1 MNKGDKMKIL
11 ITGGAGFIGSY
22 LVDSLLQ
29 KGNQVTALDDMSTGT
44 YKNIEPFKN
53 NKNFTFILDSI
64 LNGKIVDKLVKS
76 CDQVYHLAAAV
87 GVKYIMEN
95 PVKTIRTNVG
105 GTENVLLY
113 CSMYNKKVLIASTSE
128 VYGKGMKYK
137 RDNSGLD
144 EDDDSIFG
152 STKIRR
158 WSYATS
164 KALDEFLALAYHSEK
179 NLPVVIVRF
188 FNTIGPRQLGDYG
201 MVIPTFIHRALM
213 GDPIPVF
220 GDGSQMRSFTYV
232 LDVVEGIIKL
242 MAYKEAEG
250 HVFNIGNSD
259 EMTIKELA
267 ELVIKKTNSNSKIE
281 YIPFDKAYGFGFED
295 MKRRKP
301 NISKLANLTG
311 FSPTVGVGQVI
322 DRIIDYLKTN

>member
-1 MNKGDKMKIL
+1 MKIL
-11 ITGGAGFIGSY
+11 VTGGAGFIGSY
-22 LVDSLLQ
+22 LVDSLL
-29 KGNQVTALDDMSTGT
+29 KAGNEVTVLDDMSTGT

-53 NKNFTFILDSI
+53 NKKFTFILDSI
-64 LNGKIVDKLVKS
+64 LNEEIVDKLVKS

-95 PVKTIRTNVG
+95 PVNTIRTNVG

-128 VYGKGMKYK
+128 VYGKRMQYK
-137 RDNSGLD
+137 KDNSGLD

-152 STKIRR
+152 STRIRR

-188 FNTIGPRQLGDYG
+188 FNTVGPRQLGDYG
-201 MVIPTFIHRALM
+201 MVIPTFVHRALM

-220 GDGSQMRSFTYV
+220 GDGTQMRSFTYV
-232 LDVVEGIIKL
+232 IDVVEGIIKL
-242 MAYKEAEG
+242 MTYKEAEG

-267 ELVIKKTNSNSKIE
+267 ELVIKKTNSKSKVE
-281 YIPFDKAYGFGFED
+281 YIPFNKAYGFGFED

-311 FSPTVGVGQVI
+311 FSPKVEI
-322 DRIIDYLKTN
+322 DQILDKIINYIKTN